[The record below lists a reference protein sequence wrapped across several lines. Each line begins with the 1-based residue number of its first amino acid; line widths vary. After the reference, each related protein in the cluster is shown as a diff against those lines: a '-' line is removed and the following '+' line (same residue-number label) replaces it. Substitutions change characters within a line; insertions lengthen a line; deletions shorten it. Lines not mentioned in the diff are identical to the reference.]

1 MGGHRQGVGRVQD
14 LETPGR
20 ERGGDPG
27 RTEVLDRECGV
38 SDAGTDV
45 ILTLGPRH
53 GADYLHRRPLPFG
66 YRIVPRFPEMD
77 AEKLEQ
83 LIAASTP

>member
-38 SDAGTDV
+38 SDAGTNV
-45 ILTLGPRH
+45 ILTLGPRQLALIIFTDVLFH
-53 GADYLHRRPLPFG
+53 SGTGLCPGFRRWT
-66 YRIVPRFPEMD
+66 PRNW
-77 AEKLEQ
+77 
-83 LIAASTP
+83 SS